1 MSWIKSRLQLL
12 NPVMNMQNMLLKSTA
27 HFLRS
32 CTWIYC
38 CRANWSMMFEMVTV
52 LASILASSKDLKR
65 IQIPHHLFWHFR
77 ADNTIPT
84 ICWSGSIAAADFK
97 FILISSPYSSSGKHS
112 KRLLH
117 KAIRGFD
124 CNERFWLE
132 NKWTSSSWGSAQTL
146 LWLVGQA
153 STNTG
158 CIHVICSRCWQWLA
172 FFRKSSHFCLL
183 T

>member
-1 MSWIKSRLQLL
+1 MDQVKTTTTQPSYEHAKHVAQEHSPLSKILYLNILLQ
-12 NPVMNMQNMLLKSTA
+12 
-27 HFLRS
+27 
-32 CTWIYC
+32 
-38 CRANWSMMFEMVTV
+38 
-52 LASILASSKDLKR
+52 SKLEYDVWNGNCACFNFGIFKRPKR

-132 NKWTSSSWGSAQTL
+132 NKWTSSSWGSAQAL